1 MAKRK
6 GKDVTVVDKQEL
18 TVERMRNIVKYY
30 REGRFSSYRISLM
43 YGLSEKSVHMIG
55 RGEITPNC

>member
-6 GKDVTVVDKQEL
+6 GKDVTVVDKQDL
-18 TVERMRNIVKYY
+18 TVEQMRNIVRYY
-30 REGRFSSYRISLM
+30 REKRFSTYHVALM

-55 RGEITPNC
+55 RGEITPDC